1 MSNIPALEQEDKADE
16 CASDSFFRVIE
27 KRNRAIGTQRIG
39 DLNKLFAYRYRSTRE
54 DYVLPDDDDG
64 SENLKI
70 LLDHYALNNPLAIP
84 RIIKRRAPWA
94 DSQTLQDELNAYGPR
109 RYKAETLGKLLGFT
123 GAEWRRLRLRTIAP
137 IDVTKKE
144 RRAFC
149 RRLANE
155 ITRAKLGRTTRD
167 QYLAAHGLT
176 RAAPWKALSMS
187 RATWYRRG
195 KPMPNETVRQVGG
208 NKVSMQRHTCLN
220 RGGAL
225 SLRKGLG
232 EQGRRQPAAAKPVE
246 YKSNKQIKPIML
258 LQGMVEPPALSHA
271 CKPDPGIVPGGVRDR
286 ALQAVY
292 ARRWDSKS
300 VPTLSLAEIREAL
313 GYRQ

>member
-1 MSNIPALEQEDKADE
+1 
-16 CASDSFFRVIE
+16 
-27 KRNRAIGTQRIG
+27 
-39 DLNKLFAYRYRSTRE
+39 LNKLFAYRYRSTRE

-94 DSQTLQDELNAYGPR
+94 HSQTLQDELNAYGPR

-137 IDVTKKE
+137 IDMTKKE

-155 ITRAKLGRTTRD
+155 ITRAKLGRATRD
-167 QYLAAHGLT
+167 QYLAAHGLA

-187 RATWYRRG
+187 RATWYRKG

-208 NKVSMQRHTCLN
+208 NKDSMQRHTCLN

-246 YKSNKQIKPIML
+246 YKPNKQIKPV
-258 LQGMVEPPALSHA
+258 MVEPSALSRA
-271 CKPDPGIVPGGVRDR
+271 CTPDLGIIPGGIRDR

-292 ARRWDSKS
+292 ARRVVGMSDF
-300 VPTLSLAEIREAL
+300 PTPARSLAEIRQAWGTGDERSNRL
-313 GYRQ
+313 